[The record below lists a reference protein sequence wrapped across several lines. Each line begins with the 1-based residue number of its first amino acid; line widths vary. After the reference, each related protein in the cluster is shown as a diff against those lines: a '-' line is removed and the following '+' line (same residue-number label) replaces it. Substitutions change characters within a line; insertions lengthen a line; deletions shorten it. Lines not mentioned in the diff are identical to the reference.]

1 MRTHRNTTRTFTT
14 TIAACATLLLVACA
28 DGSSGSDTT
37 VAGATDSTADS
48 IPVSQDNT
56 AVIKAA
62 AWNPTIT
69 ITYSDGSVNFRP
81 DGIPDHDRDEYYAV
95 PNAGVV
101 VPDASTA
108 HIIKDPTSAQE
119 YSFDIP
125 STPEYSTE
133 TTSAPLGS
141 IGVMISGAIMYNP
154 YEGDGTT
161 VAMSNNFT
169 ITDSSGITASF
180 VDKCAGHPTPG
191 MNGTGGA
198 YHYHGLPNCVT
209 KKVDT
214 STGPSHIIGIALD
227 GFLIYGA
234 NDMHG
239 KAVPASSLDE
249 CNGINSPTPEYP
261 GGVYHYVLP
270 GTTDATSSIRCF
282 HGKVDTSQIQQMP
295 NMGPM
300 PGMGPMP
307 DLAAAAK
314 KLGITETQLRNA
326 FNNTL
331 PPDFT
336 AAAKTLGI
344 TEAELKAALGVK

>member
-1 MRTHRNTTRTFTT
+1 MRIQMKKFTVIGTTL
-14 TIAACATLLLVACA
+14 AASTALLL
-28 DGSSGSDTT
+28 SSCSTSPSASDST
-37 VAGATDSTADS
+37 APSSTDSTS
-48 IPVSQDNT
+48 MNSPTSHDNT
-56 AVIKAA
+56 DVIKAA
-62 AWNPTIT
+62 RWNPTIE
-69 ITYSDGSVNFRP
+69 ITYSDGSINFQP
-81 DGIPDHDRDEYYAV
+81 DGIPNHERDTYYAV

-101 VPDASTA
+101 VPDEATA
-108 HIIKDPTSAQE
+108 HIIKDPTSAQT

-125 STPEYSTE
+125 STPEYSSTV
-133 TTSAPLGS
+133 TSAPLGS
-141 IGVMISGAIMYNP
+141 IGVMISGAVLYNP

-169 ITDSSGITASF
+169 ITNSAGVTASF

-198 YHYHGLPNCVT
+198 YHYHGLPDCVT
-209 KKVDT
+209 SQVD
-214 STGPSHIIGIALD
+214 STKGPSHIIGIALD

-234 NDMHG
+234 NDING
-239 KAVPASSLDE
+239 NAVPSSALDE

-261 GGVYHYVLP
+261 AGVYHYVLP

-282 HGKVDTSQIQQMP
+282 HGKVDITQIQQMP
-295 NMGPM
+295 N
-300 PGMGPMP
+300 MGPMP

-314 KLGITETQLRNA
+314 KLGITETQLKDA

-336 AAAKTLGI
+336 AAAKRLGI
-344 TEAELKAALGVK
+344 TEAQLKSALGVR